1 MIPNFT
7 PAPRRT
13 HQPVSEREQQ
23 QLREV
28 GVSSPSLGTRTITA
42 APSAEAAFPSI
53 AVPVCR
59 PRVDE
64 PVLSAME
71 KTSVCASLIPSHLLK
86 QEREKP
92 EAHSNQQ
99 SRSDEEG

>member
-1 MIPNFT
+1 MK
-7 PAPRRT
+7 
-13 HQPVSEREQQ
+13 
-23 QLREV
+23 
-28 GVSSPSLGTRTITA
+28 
-42 APSAEAAFPSI
+42 
-53 AVPVCR
+53 
-59 PRVDE
+59 
-64 PVLSAME
+64 